1 MLRDKEVAYREK
13 DLEIREL
20 KEKVVSLN
28 SSLRKLEMKNAELM
42 HQVKCTAILNTSMM
56 SRKENYANSFMI
68 TYNFACCDT
77 MWGYLLELLNFED
90 TVGIRIF
97 FYPFWF
103 LQLEKPF
110 CFFSFHEC

>member
-42 HQVKCTAILNTSMM
+42 HQVKCTAILNTSM

-68 TYNFACCDT
+68 SCNFACCDT
-77 MWGYLLELLNFED
+77 MWGYLLQLFNFED
-90 TVGIRIF
+90 ILDF
-97 FYPFWF
+97 FFIPFGF
-103 LQLEKPF
+103 Y
-110 CFFSFHEC
+110 S